1 MIFNKTKHTSLTNY
15 FIDELGL
22 EVAMTEQQIADEL
35 GITHQRVHQLL
46 QSAMKKVKHNIEDLY
61 SEYERE
67 TNTPAMS

>member
-1 MIFNKTKHTSLTNY
+1 VTYNTTLTNY
-15 FIDELGL
+15 FLNELDM

>member
-1 MIFNKTKHTSLTNY
+1 MSNNTTLTNY
-15 FIDELGL
+15 FLDELGM
-22 EVAMTEQQIADEL
+22 EVDMTEQEIANEL
-35 GITHQRVHQLL
+35 GITQQGVHKLL